1 MIDREE
7 KILAST
13 REKYSQARSVVEKQ
27 NKKIASLQNLLQ
39 EEKDKNSINQ
49 EAIRDEKEKQGNNDC
64 KNVDVSEKNVKEK
77 VFSVRQYVGAFSAL
91 SPEDYKVS
99 MNVLVYNI

>member
-1 MIDREE
+1 MIEREE

-13 REKYSQARSVVEKQ
+13 GEKYSQAKSVVEKQ
-27 NKKIASLQNLLQ
+27 NKKIASLQKLLQ

-49 EAIRDEKEKQGNNDC
+49 EVIKDEKEKQENNDC
-64 KNVDVSEKNVKEK
+64 KNVDVSKENNFKEK

-91 SPEDYKVS
+91 SPEDYKV
-99 MNVLVYNI
+99 